1 MRQITTMRRPSG
13 YVVGKSKGGH
23 HQRLLTSM
31 RRQEQCG
38 QKGKGGH
45 QQSNYHHGD
54 QSNVAVKEKVG
65 ICRV

>member
-1 MRQITTMRRPSG
+1 MRRPSG

-38 QKGKGGH
+38 QEGKGGH
-45 QQSNYHHGD
+45 QHIRAMLSETKRWASAKYNYKCGEAGG
-54 QSNVAVKEKVG
+54 V
-65 ICRV
+65 